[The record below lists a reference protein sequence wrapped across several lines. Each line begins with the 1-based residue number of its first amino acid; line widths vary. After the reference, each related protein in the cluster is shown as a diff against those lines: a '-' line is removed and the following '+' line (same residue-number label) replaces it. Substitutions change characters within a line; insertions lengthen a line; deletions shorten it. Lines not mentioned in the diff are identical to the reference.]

1 MPLSHWHVTVGAG
14 DSESGSLSKMW
25 SRSGELIH
33 FYHLN
38 AHSDPLLSWGMRW
51 ESRIE
56 ARILRKI
63 RTMDGEQFSLKDA
76 VWNLTHKQTNERVAQ
91 VFLCVSD
98 GSSKLMLEVHW
109 LSYSITILSFTLVHL
124 TTYAPPCWYDIWG
137 EPVDSELI

>member
-1 MPLSHWHVTVGAG
+1 
-14 DSESGSLSKMW
+14 
-25 SRSGELIH
+25 
-33 FYHLN
+33 
-38 AHSDPLLSWGMRW
+38 MRW

-124 TTYAPPCWYDIWG
+124 TTYAPPCWYDI
-137 EPVDSELI
+137 